1 MFPSPRP
8 PIGLS
13 PSWTERFFLEREALQ
28 RELAK
33 QIRHNMANIIG
44 HAPTADVLLV
54 ASDGHKFHAHSLILR
69 KRAPNFFR
77 RYVQSVAPEARIPNE
92 IVALCPRHQLFEIA
106 IGDVDS
112 NTLGFF
118 IRSIYTAEE
127 VLELSNGQRHRTGN
141 GMDEDEDDGEKEDQF
156 ESGEGNLLEG
166 SEQSDQQKE
175 SLIIRMGDRTEN
187 KTNQRDLAIPMTSFL
202 ELAEY
207 AEQKT
212 KSEGT
217 ETIQQRNV
225 PSSSISDF
233 GTVSADRILSPKF
246 IPITSANEEQQ
257 MEKEMKEEKKIFPIF
272 IGMDGTVEEEPNGTD
287 SVPSMCSSIMAKSL
301 PSAADAS
308 ESLTLMDSAVSSIRG
323 RAIARRRLSSV
334 SSLNSLCSVDLL
346 TPTYENAPFTSVV
359 DESQKTAS
367 KLATDL
373 LQIYTEQRDAEE
385 QKCQLG
391 QIVLVEAKDGTKLRA
406 PLCTVW
412 ANSEYFR
419 AILSPLLGPPL
430 KSLLL
435 VPLPRFSSPSVHFF
449 LQFLHGGLCSIPPST
464 SDENP
469 LDVWELFELG
479 AFVRSEM
486 FVKMLALNVR
496 AMLFHFFHRPCVA
509 CVSALFDALP
519 KMELEIPALRE
530 LFDEALR
537 WQAANFTRIWKG
549 RVFLHLS
556 DRWQRHCRDALL
568 QSVDEENFVDV
579 LLGCEKLQ
587 VILPR
592 LKSAA
597 AAQRV
602 LRMLADVEEYC
613 LELIR
618 AQFDSLISSRAFRTL
633 GKGLALNLSLLED
646 ILPPLVHSLS
656 ADTAIRAFIALKE
669 LLAELDQNPSAE
681 SRTSEFEMRPPS
693 SVSSCDNSP
702 MKKLSKQNAYFGSS
716 GSIASG
722 FRAQQI
728 MASEWNPRFKGLCHR
743 LGNVLDRHML
753 HFASSMLDSEEWGSL
768 GHAEQARIREFGLFV
783 ELKMPRAPLPR
794 LSSFG
799 RVHKRSSSVGV
810 GPNSRLGMAEMD
822 RTRSLERKALHG
834 HATVTSRPS
843 LSTQMEE
850 EIAGTTNM
858 IINGQDGRDEEKK
871 ETNWKEEDGGERR
884 RGMNER
890 DEDDGRRR
898 RSGINEKEEDDGG
911 RRRGMN
917 SREEEEED
925 GRGKGGGMNSMEEEE
940 EDGRGRKDGMNSREE
955 DDGGGRNVINER
967 EEEGEDGR
975 GRGGRRGMNSRE
987 EEEEDVRE
995 RRRGMNNME
1004 EDDGRRARHVDKA
1017 QKVRK
1022 RSAETVLDLEQRTD
1036 AEKANNSLT
1045 SIQDEAENGLMP
1057 SSADVKSQSAHLN
1070 AKIMHKSANVLV
1082 QKTFSNKN
1090 LETEQTESR
1099 VNKKSKNEQKQ
1110 RKTDERQKEKAEG
1123 KSEETE
1129 KEKAIENEKKEK
1141 PKRTDQTTLLEAMP
1155 SSSNTPQKVPV
1166 PLIDR
1171 QRTHTVMTVEENV
1184 RAGIVAYLGTIGPS
1198 NETGSS
1204 RSKKPQSIVRPMPQQ
1219 QREDG
1224 VPSSSTAQQKK
1235 RTSRTTTTK
1244 RMNTNA
1250 SQIQIPSQTG
1260 TAKPQQETADVGW
1273 EVKRNR
1279 SPN

>member
-1 MFPSPRP
+1 MPPSPRP

-13 PSWTERFFLEREALQ
+13 PSWTERFFLEREALK

-33 QIRHNMANIIG
+33 QIRHNMANIVG

-77 RYVQSVAPEARIPNE
+77 RYVQSVAPEATMPNE
-92 IVALCPRHQLFEIA
+92 IVAICPRHQLLEIA

-112 NTLGFF
+112 NALGFF

-127 VLELSNGQRHRTGN
+127 VLELANGQQHKNGN
-141 GMDEDEDDGEKEDQF
+141 EMDGDEDEGEKEDHF
-156 ESGEGNLLEG
+156 ESGEGYFLEG

-175 SLIIRMGDRTEN
+175 SPISRMGDRTEN

-207 AEQKT
+207 TEQKT
-212 KSEGT
+212 KREGT

-225 PSSSISDF
+225 PSSSNSNSDF

-287 SVPSMCSSIMAKSL
+287 SVPSMCSSIMAQSL
-301 PSAADAS
+301 PSAADAN

-346 TPTYENAPFTSVV
+346 TPTYENVPFTSVV

-419 AILSPLLGPPL
+419 AILSPLLGPPPP

-435 VPLPRFSSPSVHFF
+435 VPLSRFSSPSVHFF
-449 LQFLHGGLCSIPPST
+449 LQFLHGGLCSIPPSI

-496 AMLFHFFHRPCVA
+496 GMLFHFFHRPCVA

-519 KMELEIPALRE
+519 KMKLEIPALRE

-568 QSVDEENFVDV
+568 QSVDEENVVDV

-613 LELIR
+613 LELVR

-681 SRTSEFEMRPPS
+681 SRTSEFEMRPSS

-716 GSIASG
+716 GSIASA

-753 HFASSMLDSEEWGSL
+753 HFASSMLDSDEWASL
-768 GHAEQARIREFGLFV
+768 GHAEQARLREFGLFV

-858 IINGQDGRDEEKK
+858 IINGQDGMDEEKRETNWEEEDGRERRGGMNNREEEKK
-871 ETNWKEEDGGERR
+871 EEIGKR
-884 RGMNER
+884 RGMNNKE
-890 DEDDGRRR
+890 EEEEDGRERR
-898 RSGINEKEEDDGG
+898 G
-911 RRRGMN
+911 GMN
-917 SREEEEED
+917 SREEEEKEE
-925 GRGKGGGMNSMEEEE
+925 RGK
-940 EDGRGRKDGMNSREE
+940 
-955 DDGGGRNVINER
+955 
-967 EEEGEDGR
+967 
-975 GRGGRRGMNSRE
+975 
-987 EEEEDVRE
+987 
-995 RRRGMNNME
+995 RRGMNNME
-1004 EDDGRRARHVDKA
+1004 EDDGGGKSGINGREEEGEDGRGRRRGLSEREEDDGGIRRGMNNIEEDVGGRVQNVDKD
-1017 QKVRK
+1017 QRTVRK
-1022 RSAETVLDLEQRTD
+1022 RSAQTELDLEQRTD
-1036 AEKANNSLT
+1036 AEKANNSLM
-1045 SIQDEAENGLMP
+1045 SIQDEAENGLKP

-1070 AKIMHKSANVLV
+1070 AKIMQKSANISV

-1090 LETEQTESR
+1090 LETEETEKR
-1099 VNKKSKNEQKQ
+1099 GNKKSKNEQKQ

-1129 KEKAIENEKKEK
+1129 KEKATEKEKKEK

-1155 SSSNTPQKVPV
+1155 SSSNAPQKVPV

-1184 RAGIVAYLGTIGPS
+1184 RAGIVAYLDIIGPS
-1198 NETGSS
+1198 NETVSS
-1204 RSKKPQSIVRPMPQQ
+1204 RNKKPQSIVRPMPQQ

-1224 VPSSSTAQQKK
+1224 GQWARGGGRDKG
-1235 RTSRTTTTK
+1235 R
-1244 RMNTNA
+1244 
-1250 SQIQIPSQTG
+1250 
-1260 TAKPQQETADVGW
+1260 
-1273 EVKRNR
+1273 
-1279 SPN
+1279 